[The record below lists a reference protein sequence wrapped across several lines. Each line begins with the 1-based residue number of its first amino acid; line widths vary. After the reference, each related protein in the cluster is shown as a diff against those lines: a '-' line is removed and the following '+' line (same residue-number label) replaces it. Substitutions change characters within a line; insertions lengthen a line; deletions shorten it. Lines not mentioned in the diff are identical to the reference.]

1 MPNTNLE
8 EGITIKVP
16 PKLAEKMPS
25 SQAEQQ
31 EIVRLGLVQWRVRKA
46 LEEYRQGG
54 CSLAYAAKQA
64 GIPLREMI
72 SFAYAYGL
80 EPRFDEKLLQGE
92 LTLEQAAQL

>member
-1 MPNTNLE
+1 MPNTSKML
-8 EGITIKVP
+8 TIEVP
-16 PKLAEKMPS
+16 PKLAEKMPPGE
-25 SQAEQQ
+25 AEQQ

-72 SFAYAYGL
+72 PFAYAYGL
-80 EPRFDEKLLQGE
+80 EPRFDEKLLQGD

>member
-1 MPNTNLE
+1 MPNTSKVL
-8 EGITIKVP
+8 TIEVP

-31 EIVRLGLVQWRVRKA
+31 EVVRLGLVQWRVRKA

-54 CSLAYAAKQA
+54 CRLAYAAKQA

>member
-1 MPNTNLE
+1 MVTKKVL
-8 EGITIKVP
+8 TIEVP
-16 PKLAEKMPS
+16 PELAEKMPS
-25 SQAEQQ
+25 NQTERY
-31 EIVRLGLVQWRVRKA
+31 EIVRLGFTQWRVKKA

-64 GIPLREMI
+64 GVSLREMI
-72 SFAYAYGL
+72 SFAYAYGV

>member
-1 MPNTNLE
+1 MAAEKAL
-8 EGITIKVP
+8 TIKVAP
-16 PKLAEKMPS
+16 ELAEKMPS
-25 SQAEQQ
+25 GEAERY
-31 EIVRLGLVQWRVRKA
+31 EIIRLGLVQWRVRKA

-64 GIPLREMI
+64 EIPLREMI
-72 SFAYAYGL
+72 SYAYAYGL